1 MNQKGEQ
8 SRPRWVSQSKRPW
21 GKVPRILILGIVFIV
36 VIEFAPVNVFLELG
50 NDLPVSV
57 FLEPGA
63 SKILIVPRWSSGGL
77 EG

>member
-1 MNQKGEQ
+1 MGGGVHDAL
-8 SRPRWVSQSKRPW
+8 RV
-21 GKVPRILILGIVFIV
+21 L